1 MEDTYSS
8 LTPSEKKLDLF
19 LRQKRTLDLFLE
31 RNAISKA
38 QYDKSL
44 GNLIEKMGMERVLRE
59 TGEALVLPRRKPL
72 I

>member
-1 MEDTYSS
+1 MISDIDYSEMS
-8 LTPSEKKLDLF
+8 PEEKKIDLF

-44 GNLIEKMGMERVLRE
+44 GDLIEKMQIDKSIVQGD
-59 TGEALVLPRRKPL
+59 
-72 I
+72 